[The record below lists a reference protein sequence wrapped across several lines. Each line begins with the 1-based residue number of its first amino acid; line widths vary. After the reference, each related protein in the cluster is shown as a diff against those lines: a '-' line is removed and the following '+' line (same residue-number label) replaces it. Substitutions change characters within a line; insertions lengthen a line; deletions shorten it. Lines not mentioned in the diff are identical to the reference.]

1 MTVQPVVQVQLLGS
15 FVMSLGEKTAG
26 PWPRT
31 SAKRLVALVLLSPRR
46 RISKEV
52 ASDTL
57 FRDLAPRAATNAL
70 YNALSAA
77 RAVLAGLGG
86 TAAGILCT
94 DRTHIYIPDD
104 APVEIDLELHES
116 ALRAALGMAPGDGRD
131 ATLVDVLREER
142 VLLEDEAYSDWVL
155 QRHESLE
162 LARQEARLALA
173 RDRSAG
179 FGRPGPEAVIFA
191 WEKYAAH
198 DPASE
203 EAAAALMSAFA
214 AQGQRHLVAR
224 AYRRCCDA
232 LEEVGLKP
240 SVALERAY
248 QTTTQE
254 VALLATSYSAD
265 LIEPANNLPR
275 FLSSFVGRKE
285 EQAEVVSLV
294 RSWPLVTVTG
304 AGGSGKT
311 RLAVEVAAQ
320 TADERTG
327 GTFFVDL
334 APVLEPGQVPAA
346 LATAT
351 GVLEQPGRPLQ
362 KVLAE
367 ALGGQDLLVVMDNCE
382 HVIGAAAELAEVLQ
396 RSCPQLRLLATSR
409 QPLGVGGE
417 HVYRLGPLSL
427 PAEDARSLKD
437 LDGSDAVKLFVE
449 RARSDDST
457 FFLDEPVAGLVG
469 SICRTL
475 DGLPLALE
483 LAAARVPGMSL
494 ADLDQRLDRRFR
506 LLTGGSRTSLP
517 RQRTLLATFD
527 WSFELLSPAE
537 QVVLMGLSAFSG
549 SFELEAAEA
558 VCSSEAVSAGDVADL
573 VGSLVGKSLV
583 VAQRSSGSL
592 RYSLLETVRQY
603 GVEQLVAAGG
613 EAALGRARSA
623 HGEYYLQLA
632 ERSEPMILGADQA
645 HWRKKLGLD
654 WDNLRAALGYF
665 LSQPGRSEEVL
676 RMTSLVFFFWRETY
690 ALDAARSA
698 LARADPVPD
707 EVRAKALCRVGC
719 QVFYTGFS
727 LVRSEAWSQAGTT
740 MMKEGLEVSR
750 RLGDEGLAAEVLAN
764 LSQAAEWTGDR
775 VGAVRY
781 AQEALETGRSLGD
794 HRLIGNALGA
804 LGLAVPG
811 RAEKKRLLAQ
821 AVAHQRRAGDLS
833 GCSWWLIN
841 LAVLELADENS
852 QAAAEL
858 LEEDLAICR
867 ELDLPVDL
875 TMACRVLADITLF
888 EGRFEEAA
896 NWLREALILS
906 RRQGRQDSA
915 VADFPNAVCCVA
927 RVGNLDDA
935 ARLTGAYNAM
945 LSRHL
950 PLEYSFT
957 AENPG
962 AHLQF
967 LRQTLL
973 EQTVAYMREAL
984 GDANFE
990 MLSRAGAKLS
1000 YDDAIDLALGVIP
1013 TRGIR
1018 PGKTA
1023 STTRAQPA
1031 RNG

>member
-155 QRHESLE
+155 RRHESLE

-265 LIEPANNLPR
+265 VIEPASNLPT
-275 FLSSFVGRKE
+275 FLSSFVGRE
-285 EQAEVVSLV
+285 DRAGRGRLAGAVLAPGDGDRGRGVGEDPPGRGSG
-294 RSWPLVTVTG
+294 RSDGRGTHRRHLFRRPGPRLGAGPG
-304 AGGSGKT
+304 AGGPGD
-311 RLAVEVAAQ
+311 RHRGARAARA
-320 TADERTG
+320 TAPKGPRRGSRRTG
-327 GTFFVDL
+327 
-334 APVLEPGQVPAA
+334 PPHRHGQLRARHWRRRR
-346 LATAT
+346 T
-351 GVLEQPGRPLQ
+351 GR
-362 KVLAE
+362 
-367 ALGGQDLLVVMDNCE
+367 
-382 HVIGAAAELAEVLQ
+382 GAQ

-409 QPLGVGGE
+409 QPLGIGGE

-475 DGLPLALE
+475 DGIPLALE

-537 QVVLMGLSAFSG
+537 QVVLMGLSVFSG

-727 LVRSEAWSQAGTT
+727 LVRSEAWSQAGTA
-740 MMKEGLEVSR
+740 MMKEGLEMSR

-896 NWLREALILS
+896 NWLREALILYAPPGPTGLGCCRLS
-906 RRQGRQDSA
+906 QCGLLRGTGGKPGRRRPLDRGVQRNVVQASSPGVFVHGREPRCA
-915 VADFPNAVCCVA
+915 LAIPAPNA
-927 RVGNLDDA
+927 
-935 ARLTGAYNAM
+935 
-945 LSRHL
+945 
-950 PLEYSFT
+950 
-957 AENPG
+957 
-962 AHLQF
+962 
-967 LRQTLL
+967 
-973 EQTVAYMREAL
+973 
-984 GDANFE
+984 
-990 MLSRAGAKLS
+990 AGADGRVYARGARRCQLR
-1000 YDDAIDLALGVIP
+1000 DA
-1013 TRGIR
+1013 
-1018 PGKTA
+1018 
-1023 STTRAQPA
+1023 
-1031 RNG
+1031 